1 MGRASRCCC
10 WPSLLIACVQYDK
23 VTHQTNR
30 IRQISIRQISIR
42 QIADT
47 ATTLIAHSF
56 NEWKIYPLKKD
67 RQSKSSIGSNFPPLR
82 YYSGRDIHSL
92 DIQAKH
98 CRMTTSRDQS
108 DNCNAISIPTSGPF
122 RVEKEILLGYS
133 SCSIGYLTSLPFI
146 PIILPSAIPALEKNK
161 IALMNPQLY
170 FRWSG
175 WWLYVISCV
184 GKTCCLAP

>member
-1 MGRASRCCC
+1 
-10 WPSLLIACVQYDK
+10 
-23 VTHQTNR
+23 
-30 IRQISIRQISIR
+30 
-42 QIADT
+42 
-47 ATTLIAHSF
+47 
-56 NEWKIYPLKKD
+56 
-67 RQSKSSIGSNFPPLR
+67 
-82 YYSGRDIHSL
+82 
-92 DIQAKH
+92 
-98 CRMTTSRDQS
+98 MTTSRDQS

-184 GKTCCLAP
+184 GKSVGRWVLYSVKRNSFHGRLKINPWSLTGSFCFLFRPWSSALKVRYCVVNWSIDGCWQTSCKSDADISRCAVIFCVFVAGIALSVGKLKTQWIPKVSRKT